1 MLDSTIGHRVIRLD
15 EVSSTNDY
23 ASELLLDDNAH
34 GQVVVAALQTQGRGQ
49 RGNGWESKPGEN
61 LLFSILLK
69 PSFLQVQRQFLLSKV
84 AALAVCKTI
93 STYLSNVT
101 IKWPNDIYVGN
112 EKIAGILIENSFS
125 SAILN
130 TSVVGIGVNV
140 NQVDFS
146 DNLPNPTSLNWQ
158 TGIKYNL
165 DDTLLLI
172 CQVFD
177 MYYRQLEMG
186 EAERINAEYFDL
198 LYRRKGYN
206 RYMAKGEVFKAKIFR
221 VRESGELVLET
232 EQGELRE
239 FAFKEVSFVL

>member
-1 MLDSTIGHRVIRLD
+1 MLDRIIGHRVIRL
-15 EVSSTNDY
+15 EEIPSTNDY
-23 ASELLLDDNAH
+23 ANQLALDNNEH
-34 GQVVVAALQTQGRGQ
+34 GLVVVAALQTQGKGQ
-49 RGNGWESKPGEN
+49 RGNVWESKSGEN

-69 PSFLQVQRQFLLSKV
+69 PSFLKVQRQFLLSKV

-93 STYLSNVT
+93 STYLPDVT

-125 SAILN
+125 SSTLN

-146 DNLPNPTSLNWQ
+146 DDLPNPTSLTWQ

-165 DDTLLLI
+165 EETLLLI
-172 CQVFD
+172 CQAFD
-177 MYYRQLEMG
+177 TYYQQLEMG
-186 EAERINAEYFDL
+186 ETEHINAEYFDL

-206 RYMAKGEVFKAKIFR
+206 KYVAKGESFKARIFG

-232 EQGELRE
+232 EQGDLRE
-239 FAFKEVSFVL
+239 FAFKEVNFTL